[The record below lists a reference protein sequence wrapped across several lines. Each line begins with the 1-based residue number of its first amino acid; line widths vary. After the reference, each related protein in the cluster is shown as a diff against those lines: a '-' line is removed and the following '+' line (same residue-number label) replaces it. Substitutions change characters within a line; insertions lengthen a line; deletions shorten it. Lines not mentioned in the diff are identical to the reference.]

1 MFNTKRNYSAKT
13 PWNYPKYISIGISE
27 ILLAHSIVELYPV
40 IKSREVDVYI
50 MTYTDSHT
58 TLSEKQVS

>member
-1 MFNTKRNYSAKT
+1 MFNTKRNYSAKI
-13 PWNYPKYISIGISE
+13 PWKYPKYISIGISE
-27 ILLAHSIVELYPV
+27 ILLAHSTVELYPV
-40 IKSREVDVYI
+40 IKSHEVDVYV